1 MNMEFFDWSTLGT
14 IAGASAAVGILTQL
28 TKNIPG
34 INKIPTQ
41 VWSYILS
48 LVILIVSQAV
58 GGTLTIAAAGLAV
71 INAAIVSLAANGGYE
86 LMQRAKPE
94 ENKPEGE

>member
-34 INKIPTQ
+34 IKKIPTQ

-71 INAAIVSLAANGGYE
+71 INAAIVSLAANGGYD